1 MRVQVSLSAPFFLSF
16 FKRFFYFYSNIYAKI
31 LVILIQRATMSLQEQ
46 LQKTKES
53 KKMLATL
60 PHQTRISFLYDCA
73 DLLLEAQN
81 VIIDA
86 NQKDLNAA
94 KELDLSNA
102 MMERL
107 ELNPKKILNMAES
120 LRQIADFPDPLNRIL
135 GGFTNHCGLRIQR

>member
-60 PHQTRISFLYDCA
+60 IKRALVFYMIVRICYWKL
-73 DLLLEAQN
+73 
-81 VIIDA
+81 
-86 NQKDLNAA
+86 K
-94 KELDLSNA
+94 
-102 MMERL
+102 M
-107 ELNPKKILNMAES
+107 
-120 LRQIADFPDPLNRIL
+120 
-135 GGFTNHCGLRIQR
+135 